1 MTKKTKNILITGG
14 AGFLGSNLIE
24 YLLKQKKFKQHKFI
38 IVDNAT
44 NFINLA
50 DYYSHNRV
58 IIINCDFSDKDLLE
72 DIEAGIYEH
81 IIHLAAISSVPES
94 VKYPLKSNQ
103 ENITKTLKLI
113 DSANKNKKI
122 KSFIFA
128 SSAAI
133 YSPTY
138 QANQQYTSQ
147 EKNNPNTPYAIQKF
161 TIEKYGEFFKNIHG
175 LNFKALRFF
184 NIYGKKQSKQNLIGN
199 WMLEIW
205 KNNNKEL
212 NIYGNGSQLRD
223 YVYTDYVC
231 EQITE
236 NLNSKQQKHVEDIG
250 TGFAFST
257 KKIGELFKELF
268 KEKYDI
274 ELKINFLKPRKGENG
289 NEPYGYKAHNQLLIG
304 KTEEQELEK
313 LKNNLYKISEW
324 YRKEYSI

>member
-1 MTKKTKNILITGG
+1 
-14 AGFLGSNLIE
+14 
-24 YLLKQKKFKQHKFI
+24 
-38 IVDNAT
+38 
-44 NFINLA
+44 
-50 DYYSHNRV
+50 
-58 IIINCDFSDKDLLE
+58 
-72 DIEAGIYEH
+72 
-81 IIHLAAISSVPES
+81 
-94 VKYPLKSNQ
+94 
-103 ENITKTLKLI
+103 
-113 DSANKNKKI
+113 
-122 KSFIFA
+122 
-128 SSAAI
+128 
-133 YSPTY
+133 
-138 QANQQYTSQ
+138 
-147 EKNNPNTPYAIQKF
+147 
-161 TIEKYGEFFKNIHG
+161 
-175 LNFKALRFF
+175 
-184 NIYGKKQSKQNLIGN
+184 
-199 WMLEIW
+199 MLEIW